1 MDSKTKSSIIEQY
14 RLHESDTGSA
24 EVQVAVL
31 TARIR
36 QLTHHLTENRHDFH
50 TKRRL
55 LQLVGQRRRLL
66 SYLYREDADR
76 YQQLIQRLGLRK

>member
-1 MDSKTKSSIIEQY
+1 MDSKATSAIIEEY
-14 RLHESDTGSA
+14 RLHESDTGST
-24 EVQVAVL
+24 EVQVAIL

-36 QLTHHLTENRHDFH
+36 QLTRHLSENRHDFH

-55 LQLVGQRRRLL
+55 LQLVGHRRRLL
-66 SYLYREDADR
+66 AYLYREDTGR

>member
-1 MDSKTKSSIIEQY
+1 LDSKTKSSIIEQY

-31 TARIR
+31 TARIK
-36 QLTHHLTENRHDFH
+36 QLTRHLAEHKHDFH

-66 SYLYREDADR
+66 SYLYRENADR
-76 YQQLIQRLGLRK
+76 YQQLIQSLGLRK